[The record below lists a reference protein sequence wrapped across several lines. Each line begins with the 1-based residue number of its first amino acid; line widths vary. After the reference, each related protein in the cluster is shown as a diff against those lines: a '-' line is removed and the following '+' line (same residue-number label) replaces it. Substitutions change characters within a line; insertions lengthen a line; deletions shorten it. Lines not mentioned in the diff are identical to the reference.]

1 MTSHPRPMPAHVRTI
16 TFGLLATATV
26 AAAVMI
32 LRPAPPVAP
41 AVAANAVVAPLRQE
55 GRSVAIT
62 FDDLPALAQGDRS
75 VATYERIT
83 DGLLRALAEHRV
95 PAIGFVNE
103 EKLLTEGRV
112 DPRRVATLRR
122 WVDAGLELG
131 NHAYSH
137 PDFHTTPV
145 DAYIADVARGDSVTR
160 LVMQAAGRRP
170 RFFRH
175 PFLHTGR
182 SLDDRRRFEGFLA
195 ERGYRVAPV
204 TIDNYDYL
212 FAAAYDL
219 APDPATHPLAVQMVS
234 AAEANGA
241 GGLREERLGT
251 VGGAV
256 GPHGGAVEGEPV
268 EHARAVHDPHVV
280 GHAAAHVGAAVPRV
294 HRPGGHPAG
303 ARPDVGI
310 QPRAHGARIAHARAG
325 LHGIRAACV
334 VPRRAH
340 PLARGDTV
348 AQVVLARPR
357 ACVGQVRARR
367 RGGHPQPRARP
378 RRVVQPGRV
387 RHRRSAGHRSAR
399 RGVGAAAREA
409 VAHGALEVARP
420 HDRMGRRH
428 VDHRRARP

>member
-1 MTSHPRPMPAHVRTI
+1 MNDTRPMPSHVRTI
-16 TFGLLATATV
+16 TFGLLAATM
-26 AAAVMI
+26 AAALI
-32 LRPAPPVAP
+32 SIFRPAAPVAP
-41 AVAANAVVAPLRQE
+41 AVEAKAAVAPLRQE

-131 NHAYSH
+131 NHAYPH

-160 LVMQAAGRRP
+160 LVMQAAGRQP

-182 SLDDRRRFEGFLA
+182 TLEDRRRFETFLA

-219 APDPATHPLAVQMVS
+219 APDAATRGRVADEYIRYMEAVTAYYEQQSVAIVGREIPQVLLLHANNINAEHFGRLAEMY
-234 AAEANGA
+234 
-241 GGLREERLGT
+241 
-251 VGGAV
+251 
-256 GPHGGAVEGEPV
+256 
-268 EHARAVHDPHVV
+268 
-280 GHAAAHVGAAVPRV
+280 
-294 HRPGGHPAG
+294 
-303 ARPDVGI
+303 
-310 QPRAHGARIAHARAG
+310 
-325 LHGIRAACV
+325 
-334 VPRRAH
+334 
-340 PLARGDTV
+340 
-348 AQVVLARPR
+348 
-357 ACVGQVRARR
+357 RR
-367 RGGHPQPRARP
+367 RGYAFVPLEQALADSAYASADSYIGPAGITWLHRWALTAGKRGAIFAGEPEVPDWVQALSRRP
-378 RRVVQPGRV
+378 RG
-387 RHRRSAGHRSAR
+387 
-399 RGVGAAAREA
+399 
-409 VAHGALEVARP
+409 
-420 HDRMGRRH
+420 
-428 VDHRRARP
+428 